1 MWPFLYFAG
10 ERLSTAE
17 LTAAR
22 LDGDVVE
29 IGEAFMPADA
39 VETRELRAASLRSF
53 IRDTLAL
60 THASAAWVH
69 GAIADPPSP
78 HIVQRMTPHRIP
90 PVVDHRLHYRDQRL
104 PTEDTMRISGLAVA
118 TPVRTLV
125 DLVREVVG
133 HAAAPPGTVD
143 AMCAWR
149 PELVTEAI
157 AWLEQ
162 SRPIHFKRP
171 ALAYLRRRQEVVTRY
186 TS

>member
-10 ERLSTAE
+10 DRLSTAE

-29 IGEAFMPADA
+29 IGEGFMPADA
-39 VETRELRAASLRSF
+39 VETRELRAASLRVF
-53 IRDTLAL
+53 IRDTLAV

-69 GAIADPPSP
+69 GALALPPSP
-78 HIVQRMTPHRIP
+78 HVVQRISARRIHH
-90 PVVDHRLHYRDQRL
+90 VLDTRLRYRDVRL
-104 PTEDTMRISGLAVA
+104 PPADVMHISGLAVA

-125 DLVREVVG
+125 DLVREAVG
-133 HAAAPPGTVD
+133 EGADAATVE

-149 PELVTEAI
+149 PELIAAAI
-157 AWLEQ
+157 AWLEEAK
-162 SRPIHFKRP
+162 PLPYKRP
-171 ALAYLRRRQEVVTRY
+171 ALAHLRERQEVVTRY